1 MQTKKQKPPPHDKVA
16 ALFVNFQKLFRC
28 MDFGRS
34 LRGRTPVL
42 TMQQMRLL
50 SFFNESDTVHISDV
64 SRRLNMSMQSVNNM
78 VTRLEAMD
86 YVVRSQNAQDKRLSD
101 IRFTK
106 KGRRGFELF
115 RTEQLGI
122 LSLLLEQLDAAEREA
137 ALKSVGHAAGLFQ
150 KAVLRISEAG
160 GTPQDD
166 KKQRRARKHRAAAAP
181 PGKETYA

>member
-1 MQTKKQKPPPHDKVA
+1 MQTKKQKPLPKDMIV

-78 VTRLEAMD
+78 VKRLEVMD
-86 YVVRSQNAQDKRLSD
+86 YVARSQNAQDKRLSD

-106 KGRRGFELF
+106 KGRKGFELF
-115 RTEQLGI
+115 RNEQIGI
-122 LSLLLEQLDAAEREA
+122 LSLLLEQLDASERKTVLESIERA
-137 ALKSVGHAAGLFQ
+137 AALFQ
-150 KAVLRISEAG
+150 KAVLRVSETDNARQ
-160 GTPQDD
+160 GT
-166 KKQRRARKHRAAAAP
+166 
-181 PGKETYA
+181 